1 MRNLTQNGH
10 KKYHKMDIT
19 ERILK
24 LVALGWDGKEPELEF
39 LQRVYGIKT
48 TTSVNTVVIT
58 FKNMGKYSEHNIR
71 LAKKNIDPVIYCLRL
86 FRTKNGE
93 VIGPASYLF
102 VSEDQEWT

>member
-1 MRNLTQNGH
+1 
-10 KKYHKMDIT
+10 MDTT
-19 ERILK
+19 EKILK
-24 LVALGWDGKEPELEF
+24 LVALGWDGKESELEF

-48 TTSVNTVVIT
+48 TIFSEGSVNTVVIT

-93 VIGPASYLF
+93 VIGPATYLF

>member
-1 MRNLTQNGH
+1 
-10 KKYHKMDIT
+10 MDTT

-24 LVALGWDGKEPELEF
+24 LASLGWDGKEPELEF

-48 TTSVNTVVIT
+48 TIFCNGSINTIVIT
-58 FKNMGKYSEHNIR
+58 FRNMGKYSEHNIR

-86 FRTKNGE
+86 FRTKEGK

-102 VSEDQEWT
+102 VSENQDWT

>member
-1 MRNLTQNGH
+1 
-10 KKYHKMDIT
+10 MDTT

-48 TTSVNTVVIT
+48 TIFYESGVNTVVIT
-58 FKNMGKYSEHNIR
+58 FKNMGKYSEHTIR

>member
-1 MRNLTQNGH
+1 
-10 KKYHKMDIT
+10 MDTT

-24 LVALGWDGKEPELEF
+24 LVSLGWDGKEPELEF

-48 TTSVNTVVIT
+48 TIFYEGDVSTVVIT
-58 FKNMGKYSEHNIR
+58 FKNLGKYLEHSIR
-71 LAKKNIDPVIYCLRL
+71 LTNKNNMDPVIYCLRL

-93 VIGPASYLF
+93 VIGPVSSLF

>member
-1 MRNLTQNGH
+1 
-10 KKYHKMDIT
+10 MDTT

-24 LVALGWDGKEPELEF
+24 LVSLGWDGKESELEF

-48 TTSVNTVVIT
+48 IIFRDGEVSTVVIT

-71 LAKKNIDPVIYCLRL
+71 LAEKNKNIDPVIYCLRL

-93 VIGPASYLF
+93 VIGPVSSFF

>member
-1 MRNLTQNGH
+1 
-10 KKYHKMDIT
+10 MDTT

-39 LQRVYGIKT
+39 LQRVYGI
-48 TTSVNTVVIT
+48 NTILSEGGVVIT
-58 FKNMGKYSEHNIR
+58 FKNMGKYSDHNIR
-71 LAKKNIDPVIYCLRL
+71 LAKKNIDPVICCLRL
-86 FRTKNGE
+86 FRTKEGK